1 MTFKK
6 TEKEIL
12 KAIARNSGEVQ
23 SLAEVLNKSKLL
35 EKRGIAIVPNSHP
48 NFIFLSKD
56 RYANDEKE
64 ALGYVVELI
73 SLFESL
79 IEQRQIVI
87 IPFKSSPVLVVG
99 KEKAEY
105 GNKPGLIT
113 INDGKE
119 YVVFKNDDWA
129 ELVSPSGEQTY
140 WINTCSDEYVALEKI
155 LNSWFTVS
163 QELKDLVKHNFK
175 TEEQR
180 RFSKQQWLTW
190 VSIGVALFIGLL
202 SNCCK

>member
-12 KAIARNSGEVQ
+12 KAIVKNGGEVK
-23 SLAEVLNKSKLL
+23 SLAEVLNRSKLL
-35 EKRGIAIVPNSHP
+35 ERRGIVIVPNSHP

-56 RYANDEKE
+56 RYTEDEKE

-73 SLFESL
+73 SLIEYL
-79 IEQRQIVI
+79 IKERLIVI
-87 IPFKSSPVLVVG
+87 IPFKTSPVLVVG

-105 GNKPGLIT
+105 GNKPGLIS

-119 YVVFKNDDWA
+119 YVVFKNDNWA

-140 WINTCSDEYVALEKI
+140 WIVTCSDEYVALEKI
-155 LNSWFTVS
+155 LNSWLTVS
-163 QELKDLVKHNFK
+163 AELKDLVSHNFRTK
-175 TEEQR
+175 DER
-180 RFSKQQWLTW
+180 RYRTQVILAW
-190 VSIGVALFIGLL
+190 VSIVVAIGIGLL
-202 SNCCK
+202 SFFK